1 MIHMGTNP
9 LIRLVDQKVLWSMEV
24 DDWLTKIGICSILE
38 KYFKEGR
45 KWITVK
51 TTKK

>member
-9 LIRLVDQKVLWSMEV
+9 LIRLVDQKVLWSMEIV
-24 DDWLTKIGICSILE
+24 DWLIEINICSILE

>member
-24 DDWLTKIGICSILE
+24 DDWLTKLGICSILE
-38 KYFKEGR
+38 KNFKEGR